1 MIVYMFTLG
10 LDTVPGLWPSSLCAL
25 RVIMRPLMR
34 LSVRSALL
42 RRRIGGWRAAATV
55 GRAYSTASHREFD
68 VVIAGGGA
76 MGASVA
82 YHLAHEDPS
91 LKIAIVE
98 RDVAGAHASAPRSAG
113 GIRQQFSLRTNIE
126 LSLYGIDFLR
136 RVPLDLRV
144 PGSDPPDVQFKE
156 QGCF

>member
-1 MIVYMFTLG
+1 
-10 LDTVPGLWPSSLCAL
+10 
-25 RVIMRPLMR
+25 
-34 LSVRSALL
+34 
-42 RRRIGGWRAAATV
+42 
-55 GRAYSTASHREFD
+55 
-68 VVIAGGGA
+68 

-126 LSLYGIDFLR
+126 LSLYGIDASAAELR
-136 RVPLDLRV
+136 EQFGVAVRQAPASLLLIGLGLGYRRAI
-144 PGSDPPDVQFKE
+144 SPDAPAI
-156 QGCF
+156 